1 MATASSRGL
10 SSALAGGAETIV
22 ACATPRGRGAL
33 AVIRVSGPEAA
44 GLSRQVCPGVSFEDG
59 WRATLTALR
68 NPEREVLERAIV
80 IPYPAPRSYT
90 GEDMLEITVHGSSYL
105 IEEVI
110 EAFVIAGARRA
121 EPGEFTRRAVANSKL
136 DLVQAEAVRD
146 LIEADTAVQL
156 RNARRQLSG
165 ALSATFAEMRGSLIE
180 LVATIEASLDYEAQG
195 IEVPAAE
202 IEERLDGCR
211 RRIEGILATARA
223 GERIRDGARVVIL
236 GSPNAGKSTL
246 FNWLC
251 GSERAI
257 VSPHPGTTRDVIEA
271 ELDLAGVRMI
281 IQDTAGLRSEGDA
294 VETEG
299 HRRALQAAENA
310 DVVIQLWALGGGG
323 GGPPAAQP
331 AAAPVIR
338 LRSKSDL
345 GSNEGGD
352 DEWLRVSCHTGEG
365 LEELRSRLTRMVE
378 GEIPDLG
385 GAVAIAARHR
395 KALQAAAAELEG
407 CDPGCP
413 ELAAERARWAVR
425 AVEELIGEV
434 GEEDVLDVI
443 YSGFCIGK

>member
-1 MATASSRGL
+1 MATGSSKGL

-33 AVIRVSGPEAA
+33 AMIRVSGPAA
-44 GLSRQVCPGVSFEDG
+44 ATVSRYVCPGVSFEDG
-59 WRATLTALR
+59 WLATLTTLR
-68 NPEREVLERAIV
+68 HPEREVLERAIV
-80 IPYPAPRSYT
+80 IPYPGPRSYT

-121 EPGEFTRRAVANSKL
+121 EPGEFTRRAVANGKL
-136 DLVQAEAVRD
+136 DLIQAEAIRD
-146 LIEADTAVQL
+146 LIEADTACQL
-156 RNARRQLSG
+156 RNAQRQLSG
-165 ALSATFAEMRGSLIE
+165 VLSVDFAEMRESLIE

-195 IEVPAAE
+195 VEVASTKIESLLAS
-202 IEERLDGCR
+202 CR
-211 RRIEGILATARA
+211 RRVGKLLATAQA

-236 GSPNAGKSTL
+236 GPPNAGKSTL
-246 FNWLC
+246 FNQLC

-271 ELDLAGVRMI
+271 ELDLAGVRTI

-294 VETEG
+294 VEAEG
-299 HRRALQAAENA
+299 HRRALLAADTA
-310 DVVIQLWALGGGG
+310 DVVIQLWATGGGEP
-323 GGPPAAQP
+323 PPAPP

-338 LRSKSDL
+338 IRSKADL
-345 GSNEGGD
+345 SGDEGGGD
-352 DEWLRVSCHTGEG
+352 GWLRVSCHTGEG
-365 LEELRSRLTRMVE
+365 MDELRSRLMTMVE

-395 KALQAAAAELEG
+395 KALQAAADELEG

-413 ELAAERARWAVR
+413 ELAAERARWTVR

-434 GEEDVLDVI
+434 ESEDVLDVI